1 MKNYLISKVGTA
13 LVWKNALRSES
24 SLIKSHR
31 KTTLIIFH
39 KTISLVYIM
48 DSRSPITEIL
58 EENQF
63 WKSLTWCKAVK
74 PSILAVSISAPR
86 FNSLSTSSLSEAAH
100 AAKKTQ
106 PSVNWILWDFRFG
119 SEGWVLVSLSLH
131 RFNCSA
137 LLNKAEELRFS
148 NEVIFLVVKI
158 DLHNPLLHL
167 RFHGKKFCSSC
178 SFLGTIQKRRTK
190 VKCVCTTKLLLYS
203 GGQLDSSS
211 STSEKECFEMWRW
224 TNLGQILTNHLMCI
238 DKKLCLSF
246 NISFVYSKRYIC
258 KKYKSFC
265 PLPFTNF
272 SSFFH
277 LFLWIKPG
285 ST

>member
-1 MKNYLISKVGTA
+1 MFCLLSNFGWKIHPTIKMVLCSSLQKGLKNYLISKVGMA
-13 LVWKNALRSES
+13 LLWKNALRSES

-167 RFHGKKFCSSC
+167 RFHGKKLFCSRVVL
-178 SFLGTIQKRRTK
+178 FLAQSKREGRK
-190 VKCVCTTKLLLYS
+190 WSVCVWCVHDEAVLLLSS
-203 GGQLDSSS
+203 GGQLDIP
-211 STSEKECFEMWRW
+211 R
-224 TNLGQILTNHLMCI
+224 LQPQ
-238 DKKLCLSF
+238 KK
-246 NISFVYSKRYIC
+246 NVSKRDVGHI
-258 KKYKSFC
+258 
-265 PLPFTNF
+265 
-272 SSFFH
+272 
-277 LFLWIKPG
+277 
-285 ST
+285 